1 MKAKALCFIVA
12 MTLAIVPLELFART
26 LGMVADN
33 ATHSVTVLTAT
44 LMPFSGRY
52 PFPPAGPSAMS
63 LSRVI

>member
-33 ATHSVTVLTAT
+33 ATHSVTVFDGDIRDRSPCPR
-44 LMPFSGRY
+44 MGGSHG
-52 PFPPAGPSAMS
+52 
-63 LSRVI
+63 